1 MSEIH
6 LHRIDLNLLVT
17 FEALME
23 ESTLTAAADRL
34 AVTPSAVSHALG
46 RLRTQLNDPLLVR
59 VGGRMQPSPYALELI
74 EEVRPVLR
82 GLRRMLAPRHPFDP
96 ATSDRVF
103 RVMMPS
109 FPAVV
114 TAFLARIGTEAP
126 GVTLEWVNVSAGV
139 YDAVADGLIDIA
151 HVGGDLRMPEGL
163 EHQDMEPFTWVSFAR
178 ADHPAATDWGRA
190 AWVRWLH
197 LQVKIDTNTLSPV
210 DARQDDPT
218 TTRRI
223 GAKIGEF
230 SAVGAVLSETDFLT
244 TLPTVLMASQM
255 KLHNLCALRPAVSPD
270 RFRVR
275 FVWSS
280 RLHRDPGNLWLRT
293 ALMEVYDMVQAEAT
307 AQVAAQIVELSE
319 PTGDGK

>member
-23 ESTLTAAADRL
+23 ETSLVAAAERL

-59 VGGRMQPSPYALELI
+59 VGGRMKPSPYALELI

-82 GLRRMLAPRHPFDP
+82 GLRRMLAPRHPFDL

-103 RVMMPS
+103 RIMMPS
-109 FPAVV
+109 FPALV
-114 TAFLARIGTEAP
+114 TAILARARAEAP
-126 GVTLEWVNVSAGV
+126 GVTLELVNVSTEV
-139 YDAVADGLIDIA
+139 YDAVADGLIDVA

-163 EHQDMEPFTWVSFAR
+163 EHHEMEPFTWYSFAR
-178 ADHPAATDWGRA
+178 ADHPAVTNWGPE
-190 AWVRWLH
+190 AWSRWPH
-197 LQVKIDTNTLSPV
+197 LQVKIATNTLSPV
-210 DARQDDPT
+210 DARRDDPT
-218 TTRRI
+218 TSRRI

-230 SAVGAVLSETDFLT
+230 SAVGAVLAETDLVT

-255 KLHNLCALRPAVSPD
+255 KLHNLRALRPAVTPEP
-270 RFRVR
+270 FPVR

-280 RLHRDPGNLWLRT
+280 RLNRDPGNLWLRT
-293 ALMEVYDMVQAEAT
+293 LMMDVYATVQTEAT
-307 AQVAAQIVELSE
+307 AQVEAQVVELSG
-319 PTGDGK
+319 PTV